1 MKREWPASIPSTPST
16 DPRVGKRVR
25 LFEMKDEQDPIEHG
39 AEGTVIH
46 VGGEVI
52 NVDWDGGR
60 SLGLIDGIDEFE
72 IID

>member
-1 MKREWPASIPSTPST
+1 MKREWPASIPSTSST

-25 LFEMKDEQDPIEHG
+25 LFEMKDEHPIEHG

-46 VGGEVI
+46 VSGGVI